1 MTYIYNKVE
10 RMIKWGMMLCLL
22 ALLPMSVLADEYGIS
37 EEYDTWQQKYLTKIN
52 NGELAAREALLS
64 GEGTKESPYLIETE
78 WDLCRLADHINN
90 GKVSSYK
97 GYYYKDKYFKLVNDI
112 DLNGA
117 VWYPIAVKSDTY
129 FAGYFDGNGKTV
141 RNMRI
146 VITNSTEQSVS
157 FAYGLFGYLRGVI
170 RNLNISKGNIEIEQ
184 GGTNEIEDLDA
195 GLLCG
200 IMSHDTWFTSDDVNY
215 GSIYAAV
222 YGCNVEGEIS
232 GKAQNYT
239 DLYYKTRVGGLI
251 GQIQAPASVY
261 RCHADVKITTR
272 RINWIGGIAGYIEND
287 INWEKGSINS
297 ELFPSWSYLFDCT
310 ANVNITARTDAEG
323 KEASVGGICG
333 MNDGGNIMACG
344 AVGNIELDVAED
356 VDDPEI
362 DGHQVGGIAGTNNR
376 NIIDCASGVSLFGIH
391 EVGGIVGL
399 SEKNN
404 NLTSSFG
411 TIINCVYSGH
421 IDATH
426 ALSAH
431 GIVGNTEKHNTSSA
445 IVNSLFLGTIT
456 YEEGKSGKAVAPLW
470 EEESEASGNN
480 NQNVEENNYSDMN
493 LYDEGNN
500 LDNVYRTFL
509 EFTSGKTS
517 LVPFRGT
524 FSFDKLYGKEDIN
537 VGGAWQFQEGFYPR
551 LQIGTA
557 NITNVSG
564 SDRTTNDRIII
575 RAATAMGDDAADL
588 KTPKLFPAYAWLASV
603 PAGFNNDGGS
613 AQFLDAP
620 LSLAAK
626 RQVMDANTQNVAHY
640 SLPAN
645 QTLLTVTGETDAQ
658 TATPKVN
665 AVGNVML
672 TVTTADNISKQLRL
686 DVNGS
691 RTWDGKTG
699 RLFDDGKGT
708 EDSPYLIHNARQLI
722 KAFSS
727 NDAGEYYKLKND
739 IWFNEN
745 LLTAD
750 GNISNTGVAWSD
762 TEKRWKAHLDGDGH
776 AIRGL
781 YASSVNS
788 MLGSIAENA
797 SLENVAFVDCAVKT
811 QDNASGV
818 GGFLAT
824 EIGANT
830 VVRNCLFDGLY
841 HRQGSGF
848 LLMGG
853 LSCSLGGEAASKPTI
868 EDCVVAVW
876 TKNISP
882 IYGLFLATDP
892 VSTVKRILVL
902 NNNLALNGLTNST
915 TANTDC
921 YFPAGYLPMN
931 NSNFTKDAKAVDEM
945 TNGTFFSG
953 DGFDKWTARKGRF
966 PMLKSFAE
974 TAYGKLISLP
984 IYTDN
989 DNRFDKMNYL
999 MDFTP
1004 GNATWQSTN
1013 ETVTIDTD
1021 IRVIEPKTA
1030 SSNAYLVRSLDE
1042 AKVITPLTTAE
1053 EITTGIKFEDPEA
1066 KAFCVAH
1073 YDDNNDGEVSLSELK
1088 GVLLEEFQANMN
1100 EDDGDP
1106 NDNDGALIEKF
1117 PEFRY
1122 FAGISDLG
1130 TSFQDKNKLQMLE
1143 FSNKITE
1150 LSDNDFRGNTS
1161 MTAFTIPTSVKSV
1174 SGQAFAGSGLTNFE
1188 VETDHSTFAAVDGL
1202 LLSGSKDMLV
1212 SYPSGRTDASI
1223 DLSSNIKS
1231 IGQNAIYKLPQLN
1244 AVYIDA
1250 ADYDYETV
1258 VELAGNGI
1266 VHAQNGSKMQ
1276 IYIEDATN
1284 DDYSPDA
1291 DAREYTMR
1299 APRRAGETGEGNP
1312 HLLNKYKA
1320 AAQWQTSDMEISN
1333 YWDLVVSANSKDG
1346 DNKYWATMFIG
1357 FDTELPEGLTPYI
1370 VDKEK
1375 TKESETTLVLR
1386 EINRKVPMMTPVVIM
1401 ADEAKTYRLYPSKEA
1416 RWAELPMSENL
1427 LEGINRNG
1435 LQVNQADAN
1444 DGGCLTLGKNK
1455 SGEIGFF
1462 IYKGTAKIPA
1472 FRAYIS
1478 VNKVGYAAALT
1489 FSYAD
1494 DETNDINS
1502 IDNGQLTIDNSG
1514 VYNLAGQRVG
1524 QPSKGIYIK
1533 NGRKYVIK

>member
-1 MTYIYNKVE
+1 MTLMSCV
-10 RMIKWGMMLCLL
+10 
-22 ALLPMSVLADEYGIS
+22 ALTSI
-37 EEYDTWQQKYLTKIN
+37 T
-52 NGELAAREALLS
+52 
-64 GEGTKESPYLIETE
+64 SPY
-78 WDLCRLADHINN
+78 
-90 GKVSSYK
+90 S
-97 GYYYKDKYFKLVNDI
+97 
-112 DLNGA
+112 
-117 VWYPIAVKSDTY
+117 
-129 FAGYFDGNGKTV
+129 
-141 RNMRI
+141 
-146 VITNSTEQSVS
+146 
-157 FAYGLFGYLRGVI
+157 
-170 RNLNISKGNIEIEQ
+170 
-184 GGTNEIEDLDA
+184 
-195 GLLCG
+195 
-200 IMSHDTWFTSDDVNY
+200 
-215 GSIYAAV
+215 
-222 YGCNVEGEIS
+222 
-232 GKAQNYT
+232 
-239 DLYYKTRVGGLI
+239 
-251 GQIQAPASVY
+251 
-261 RCHADVKITTR
+261 
-272 RINWIGGIAGYIEND
+272 
-287 INWEKGSINS
+287 
-297 ELFPSWSYLFDCT
+297 
-310 ANVNITARTDAEG
+310 
-323 KEASVGGICG
+323 
-333 MNDGGNIMACG
+333 
-344 AVGNIELDVAED
+344 
-356 VDDPEI
+356 
-362 DGHQVGGIAGTNNR
+362 
-376 NIIDCASGVSLFGIH
+376 
-391 EVGGIVGL
+391 VGGIVG
-399 SEKNN
+399 KNTFN
-404 NLTSSFG
+404 TYTNQMVDAR

-421 IDATH
+421 IDCGT
-426 ALSAH
+426 STNAH
-431 GIVGNTEKHNTSSA
+431 GIVGVLTTGKATNC
-445 IVNSLFLGTIT
+445 LFLGTMT
-456 YEEGKSGKAVAPLW
+456 KPSVTPLW
-470 EEESEASGNN
+470 NGSATDSKSYFDRNVYDNEEELDESLSFSNLTDGSSETTSFSTSVPVYVDWQRRVNSENTKFDYTLSNAWVYESG
-480 NQNVEENNYSDMN
+480 Y
-493 LYDEGNN
+493 
-500 LDNVYRTFL
+500 
-509 EFTSGKTS
+509 
-517 LVPFRGT
+517 
-524 FSFDKLYGKEDIN
+524 
-537 VGGAWQFQEGFYPR
+537 YPR
-551 LQIGTA
+551 LQVTGA
-557 NITNVSG
+557 NIAYA
-564 SDRTTNDRIII
+564 DFDAIFYHANDYLGMMYDFVIY
-575 RAATAMGDDAADL
+575 RAINSYIMLVADEEAL
-588 KTPKLFPAYAWLASV
+588 HTPKLFPAYAWLASV
-603 PAGFNNDGGS
+603 PIGFTGDGL
-613 AQFLDAP
+613 QTYFLDAP

-665 AVGNVML
+665 AVGDVLL
-672 TVTTADNISKQLRL
+672 TITSSDNISKQLSL
-686 DVNGS
+686 GVNGS
-691 RTWDGKTG
+691 RKWNGKTYKY
-699 RLFDDGKGT
+699 FDSGSGT
-708 EDSPYLIHNARQLI
+708 EESPYLIHSARQLI
-722 KAFSS
+722 HAFA
-727 NDAGEYYKLKND
+727 NNEAGQYYKLKND
-739 IWFNEN
+739 IWLNEN
-745 LLTAD
+745 LLTTD
-750 GNISNTGVAWSD
+750 GNISDTGVAWSD
-762 TEKRWKAHLDGDGH
+762 TEKSWKAHLDGDGH

-781 YASSVNS
+781 YASSANS

-797 SLENVAFVDCAVKT
+797 SLENVAFTDCAVKT

-824 EIGANT
+824 EIGANA
-830 VVRNCLFDGLY
+830 VVRNCVFDGLY

-853 LSCSLGGEAASKPTI
+853 LSSSLGGEAASKPTI

-882 IYGLFLATDP
+882 IYGLFLATESVP
-892 VSTVKRILVL
+892 TVKRILVL
-902 NNNLALNGLTNST
+902 NNNLAQNGLTNST

-921 YFPAGYLPMN
+921 YFPAGYLPMD
-931 NSNFTKDAKAVDEM
+931 NSDFTKDAKAVDEM

-1455 SGEIGFF
+1455 SGQVGFF

-1478 VNKVGYAAALT
+1478 VNKVSEARDFLL
-1489 FSYAD
+1489 SIDD
-1494 DETNDINS
+1494 DETTGINAFKGTNT
-1502 IDNGQLTIDNSG
+1502 DGEY
-1514 VYNLAGQRVG
+1514 YNLKGQRVAH
-1524 QPSKGIYIK
+1524 PSKGVYIH
-1533 NGRKYVIK
+1533 NGRKYVKK